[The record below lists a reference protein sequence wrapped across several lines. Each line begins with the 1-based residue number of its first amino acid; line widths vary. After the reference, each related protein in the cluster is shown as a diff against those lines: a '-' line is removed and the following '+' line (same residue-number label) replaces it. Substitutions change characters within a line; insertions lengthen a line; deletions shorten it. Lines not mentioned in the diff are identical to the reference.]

1 MRFFFPINTKIP
13 TFRRDSEE
21 NLSNE
26 NNNEYLDPQ
35 NIDIFNEYSYFFAY
49 KDYDNFFSDSEINEE
64 NYKQPDTLPQI
75 SISDKKIKFELNEC
89 IISNKNSFMYTPQKN
104 INENINSFEKNGALG
119 IKRKRS
125 KHHKQQSKNTNTGVH
140 DGNLKENKI
149 KKDILIKEKG
159 DNGIIKNNDNIGN
172 FDSLTEIFNIL
183 PKLETLFKNDDKYN
197 NFIKF
202 SKEKKWEDF
211 IENKS
216 SIIEID
222 ETKEENIGDYKILKE
237 TLYQTF
243 DNILQTEYNKKSE
256 DEKNK
261 AYEKI
266 IKNLI
271 KLIRIITKPP
281 KRKKG
286 KKKKSENAKN
296 ESYNGGYFGINNENL
311 IELIDQNNFLIL
323 QNNDKN
329 QLSEINHDY
338 MASTKENSDGLQ
350 NLEDIDIMERK
361 DNLFYV
367 FKTWVLSSFI
377 KDFNNINKNYH
388 IKIKKEN
395 KEKKGKKINEVNIDT
410 TKNLKIEYEKIFLN
424 ESFGEFVNKGCT
436 KIYLVDPKN
445 IKGKEE
451 SDDAENL
458 MNFTKIEY
466 MQKKLDIEKF
476 LKEDEV
482 NKTSRYQNDKCR
494 NILKELYK
502 NKDLKGLIILN
513 KFLKLDNN
521 GHIRIKKKDE
531 FKKAIEDL
539 YGKNKFVIDL
549 TEEEKLDIEYRKNI
563 FKEIFK
569 DPLSFLDGRKRGRKK
584 GSKQVAK
591 KINKEDALMNY

>member
-1 MRFFFPINTKIP
+1 MSTLQKNQNTRFFFPINTKIP

-26 NNNEYLDPQ
+26 NNNEYFVPPRIYD
-35 NIDIFNEYSYFFAY
+35 FNEYSNFYAP
-49 KDYDNFFSDSEINEE
+49 KDSDYDYFYPNLEINEE

-75 SISDKKIKFELNEC
+75 SILDEKEKIELNEC

-125 KHHKQQSKNTNTGVH
+125 KHHKQQSKNTN
-140 DGNLKENKI
+140 
-149 KKDILIKEKG
+149 
-159 DNGIIKNNDNIGN
+159 IIKNNDNIGN

-183 PKLETLFKNDDKYN
+183 PKLKTLFKSDDKYN
-197 NFIKF
+197 NFNEF
-202 SKEKKWEDF
+202 LKEKKWEDF

-237 TLYQTF
+237 TLYKTF
-243 DNILQTEYNKKSE
+243 DNILKTEYNKKSE
-256 DEKNK
+256 DEKNID
-261 AYEKI
+261 YESI
-266 IKNLI
+266 IKKLI

-286 KKKKSENAKN
+286 KKKKGKNDEN
-296 ESYNGGYFGINNENL
+296 ESYNGGYFDINNENL

-323 QNNDKN
+323 QNNGKN
-329 QLSEINHDY
+329 QLSEINYDC
-338 MASTKENSDGLQ
+338 MTSTKENFDSSQ

-395 KEKKGKKINEVNIDT
+395 KEKKGKKINVVNIDT
-410 TKNLKIEYEKIFLN
+410 TKNLKIEYEKKFLN
-424 ESFGEFVNKGCT
+424 ESFKEFVNKGCT

-451 SDDAENL
+451 SDDAAENL
-458 MNFTKIEY
+458 MKFTKIDY

-476 LKEDEV
+476 LEKDEV

-531 FKKAIEDL
+531 FKNAIEDL

-563 FKEIFK
+563 FKKIYK

-591 KINKEDALMNY
+591 KNK